1 MKTSIMLLVLVASI
15 STAYADDTLNF
26 DNLLQQ
32 AKQGRVEDR
41 LINQQRLQIF
51 QQNKAEQARLLKEAK
66 TAFRQQEIRTKK
78 LEQLFESNDDE
89 LVTLD
94 RQLTQQQ
101 GRLKELLGSVQQLT
115 GNTLGKFE
123 DSIISAQFPGR
134 VAKMTDLQ
142 EKMSGTINTI
152 SMADIRE
159 VWVEILRDLIES
171 GKTVEFSAPVA
182 SASGNKE
189 QRHVTRFGV
198 FTAATT
204 GDNAAYLAYSAEN
217 QGSLKAL
224 PSQPGSAYVQTLSDF
239 NTQPNSVHPISIDP
253 TRGQLLSA
261 LGQKPDLIERFQQGG
276 LVGYVIAILG
286 VIALITSI
294 YKIIILTKTKQLFNI
309 QKKDLTSSNTNN
321 ALGRVIQVTHDH
333 PQLDLESLELKLSE
347 AIHRET
353 PKFTQFHGLLKI
365 IAVIAPLMGLL
376 GTVVGMIITF
386 QAITLYGTGD
396 PKLMANGI
404 SSALVTTV
412 IGLVVAIPTLFF
424 HNYLSEQAK
433 NLAQALEQQAI
444 GQLALLNKDVA

>member
-1 MKTSIMLLVLVASI
+1 MKTFLMLLVLIASI
-15 STAYADDTLNF
+15 STAYADNKLNF

-32 AKQGRVEDR
+32 AKQGRVEDGR
-41 LINQQRLQIF
+41 LNQQRLQTF
-51 QQNKAEQARLLKEAK
+51 QQDKANQARLLKEAK
-66 TAFRQQEIRTKK
+66 KAFRQQENRTKK
-78 LEQLFESNDDE
+78 LEQLFESNDNE
-89 LVTLD
+89 LTTLEK
-94 RQLTQQQ
+94 QLHQQQ

-115 GNTLGKFE
+115 GDTLGKFE
-123 DSIISAQFPGR
+123 DSIISAQFPNR
-134 VAKMTDLQ
+134 VEKMTALQ

-152 SMADIRE
+152 SMADIRD
-159 VWVEILRDLIES
+159 VWVEILQDLIES
-171 GKTVEFSAPVA
+171 GKTTEFTAPVA

-189 QRHVTRFGV
+189 QRQVTRFGI

-204 GDNAAYLAYSAEN
+204 GDNAAYLAYSSDN
-217 QGSLKAL
+217 QGSLKEL
-224 PSQPGSAYVQTLSDF
+224 PTQPGRSYVQKLSDF
-239 NTQPNSVHPISIDP
+239 DTNPNAVHPISIDP

-276 LVGYVIAILG
+276 LVGYVIAFLG
-286 VIALITSI
+286 VIALIISI
-294 YKIIILTKTKQLFNI
+294 YKTFTLTKTKQLFNK
-309 QKKDLTSSNTNN
+309 QKKDLKISNINN
-321 ALGRVIQVTHDH
+321 ALGRVVQVTHDH

-433 NLAQALEQQAI
+433 NLTQVLEQQAI
-444 GQLALLNKDVA
+444 GQLALLKTDTA